1 MVNSNGSRGS
11 SRGGLPA
18 FIGSVNVEPPLL
30 RPEHHKVIVPLNRNL
45 TTEAQ
50 IASSSGRLG
59 DARWATNREVA
70 ERDQERATTGNTSL
84 EEVEVADDK
93 DRKNLNWR
101 LQQF

>member
-1 MVNSNGSRGS
+1 M
-11 SRGGLPA
+11 
-18 FIGSVNVEPPLL
+18 NVEPPLL
-30 RPEHHKVIVPLNRNL
+30 RHEHHKVIVALNSNL

-93 DRKNLNWR
+93 DREKFKLEASTI
-101 LQQF
+101 LKTKKKKEKKA